1 MLEEISLCELVT
13 LIGPGDLSQSGLAAL
28 RAVTLNRII
37 GGFTLLAALPE
48 IFFNIFSDDAD
59 E

>member
-1 MLEEISLCELVT
+1 MLEEIFT
-13 LIGPGDLSQSGLAAL
+13 LIGPGDLSQIGLAAL

-48 IFFNIFSDDAD
+48 IFFNIFCDDAD